1 MNTVLSRRKR
11 DSPENIYRHCVQA
24 GNCPDDV
31 KNKIEGNTLADRLLR
46 WLSSVIYLGGLGI
59 GTGRGTGGST
69 GYNPLSTPSRVN
81 PGGTIIRPTIP
92 VDSLGPSEIIP
103 IDIIDPAG
111 SAVIPLEELPAET
124 TVIAG
129 GEGIG
134 VGGPVDTPS
143 IEVVTAP
150 DPINDVIAASGHPTV
165 IGTEDEGVAILDV
178 QPIEPPAKRLA
189 LEVRPKSST
198 PHISVLSSTTD
209 FGQSSDINV
218 FVDAH
223 FTGDTVGYEM
233 IPLETLHTRA
243 EFQIEAPP
251 RTSTPRDILNRTV
264 TRFRDLY
271 GRRVQQVA
279 TRNTDFLGQP
289 ARVVEFG
296 FENPAFDP
304 DVTMRFEQDVAEA
317 VAAPDPDF
325 ADIRTLGRPRF
336 SQTEEGRVRF
346 SRLGQRGTLQTRSGL
361 TIGQAVHFYY
371 DLSTIDTIDAIE
383 LSNLGEH
390 TGDLSVVDGLAES
403 SFIDTVANSN
413 TTYTDADLVDP
424 LAEDFRN
431 AHLVLNSNRRNATFT
446 LPQLPQGLGV
456 RTFVDDIA
464 SDLFVSYPQQTIT
477 PGFIPI
483 TPIEPYTPPLLYDF
497 ESHDF
502 MLHPSHRRRKRKR
515 IAMF

>member
-1 MNTVLSRRKR
+1 MNTVLSRKKR

-24 GNCPDDV
+24 GNCPEDV

-59 GTGRGTGGST
+59 GTGRGTGGTT
-69 GYNPLSTPSRVN
+69 GYNLLSTPSRIN

-92 VDSLGPSEIIP
+92 VDTLGPSEVVP
-103 IDIIDPAG
+103 IDVIDPAG
-111 SAVIPLEELPAET
+111 SAIIPLQEIPAET

-129 GEGIG
+129 GEGIE
-134 VGGPVDTPS
+134 VGGPIESPS
-143 IEVVTAP
+143 TEVVTTS
-150 DPINDVIAASGHPTV
+150 DPINDVVAASGHPTV
-165 IGTEDEGVAILDV
+165 ISTAEEGVAILDV
-178 QPIEPPAKRLA
+178 QPIEPPPKRLA
-189 LEVRPKSST
+189 LDVRPKSST
-198 PHISVLSSTTD
+198 PHISVISGTTD

-243 EFQIEAPP
+243 EFEIEAPP

-279 TRNTDFLGQP
+279 TRNTDFLGHP

-304 DVTMRFEQDVAEA
+304 DVTMTFEQDVAEA

-325 ADIRTLGRPRF
+325 ADIRVLGRPRY
-336 SQTEEGRVRF
+336 SETEEGRVRF
-346 SRLGQRGTLQTRSGL
+346 SRLGQRGTMQTRSGV
-361 TIGQAVHFYY
+361 TIGQAVHFYF
-371 DLSTIDTIDAIE
+371 DLSTIDTVDAIE
-383 LSNLGEH
+383 MSNLGEH

-403 SFIDTVANSN
+403 SFVNPLTN
-413 TTYTDADLVDP
+413 TTYTEDDLVDP
-424 LAEDFRN
+424 LVEDFRN
-431 AHLVLNSNRRNATFT
+431 AHLVLNSTRRNQTFT

-456 RTFVDDIA
+456 RVFVDDVA
-464 SDLFVSYPQQTIT
+464 ADLFVSYPQQNIT
-477 PGFIPI
+477 PGFLPS
-483 TPIEPYTPPLLYDF
+483 TPIEPYAPPLLYDF

>member
-1 MNTVLSRRKR
+1 MNSVVSRRKR

-24 GNCPDDV
+24 GTCPEDV
-31 KNKIEGNTLADRLLR
+31 KNKIEGNTLADRLLK

-81 PGGTIIRPTIP
+81 PGGTIIRPTVP
-92 VDSLGPSEIIP
+92 VDTLGPSELVP
-103 IDIIDPAG
+103 VDVVDPAG
-111 SAVIPLEELPAET
+111 SALIPLQELPVET

-129 GEGIG
+129 EEGVG
-134 VGGPVDTPS
+134 VGGPIETPTV
-143 IEVVTAP
+143 EVVTSP
-150 DPINDVIAASGHPTV
+150 DPINDVTAASGHPTV
-165 IGTEDEGVAILDV
+165 IGTEDAGVAILDI
-178 QPIEPPAKRLA
+178 QPIEPPPKRLA

-198 PHISVLSSTTD
+198 PHVSVLAGTTD

-233 IPLETLHTRA
+233 IPLDTLHTRA
-243 EFQIEAPP
+243 EFEIEAPP

-289 ARVVEFG
+289 ARLIEFG

-304 DVTMRFEQDVAEA
+304 DVTTRFEQDVAEA

-325 ADIRTLGRPRF
+325 ADIASLGRPRL
-336 SQTEEGRVRF
+336 SETEEGRIRV
-346 SRLGQRGTLQTRSGL
+346 SRLGQRGTMQTRSGL

-371 DLSTIDTIDAIE
+371 DLSTINTADAIE
-383 LSNLGEH
+383 LAALGEH

-403 SFIDTVANSN
+403 SFINSLENVN
-413 TTYTDADLVDP
+413 TTYTEDDLIDP

-431 AHLVLNSNRRNATFT
+431 SHLILTSNRPNATFT
-446 LPQLPQGLGV
+446 LPQIPQGVGI
-456 RTFVDDIA
+456 RIYVDDIVP
-464 SDLFVSYPQQTIT
+464 DLFVSYPQQKIQ
-477 PGFIPI
+477 PGFIPT
-483 TPIEPYTPPLLYDF
+483 TPFQPLTPPLEYDF
-497 ESHDF
+497 ESNDF
-502 MLHPSHRRRKRKR
+502 ALHPSYRRRKRKR
-515 IAMF
+515 MDMF

>member
-1 MNTVLSRRKR
+1 MNTVLSRKKR

-24 GNCPDDV
+24 GNCPEDV

-59 GTGRGTGGST
+59 GTGRGTGGTT
-69 GYNPLSTPSRVN
+69 GYNPLSTPSRIN

-92 VDSLGPSEIIP
+92 VDTLGPSEVVP
-103 IDIIDPAG
+103 IDVIDPAG
-111 SAVIPLEELPAET
+111 SAIIPLQEIPAET

-129 GEGIG
+129 GEGIE
-134 VGGPVDTPS
+134 VGGPIESPS
-143 IEVVTAP
+143 TEVVTTS
-150 DPINDVIAASGHPTV
+150 DPINDVVAASGHPTV
-165 IGTEDEGVAILDV
+165 ISTAEDGVAILDV
-178 QPIEPPAKRLA
+178 QPIEPPPKRLA
-189 LEVRPKSST
+189 LDVRPKSST
-198 PHISVLSSTTD
+198 PHISVISGTTD

-243 EFQIEAPP
+243 EFEIEAPP

-279 TRNTDFLGQP
+279 TRNTDFLGHP

-304 DVTMRFEQDVAEA
+304 DVTMTFEQDVAEA

-325 ADIRTLGRPRF
+325 ADIRVLGRPRY
-336 SQTEEGRVRF
+336 SETEEGRVRF
-346 SRLGQRGTLQTRSGL
+346 SRLGQRGTMQTRSGV
-361 TIGQAVHFYY
+361 TIGQAVHFYF
-371 DLSTIDTIDAIE
+371 DLSTIDTVDAIE
-383 LSNLGEH
+383 MSNLGEH

-403 SFIDTVANSN
+403 SFVNPLTN
-413 TTYTDADLVDP
+413 TTYTEDDLVDP
-424 LAEDFRN
+424 LVEDFRN
-431 AHLVLNSNRRNATFT
+431 AHLVLNSTRRNQTFT

-456 RTFVDDIA
+456 RVFVDDVA
-464 SDLFVSYPQQTIT
+464 ADLFVSYPQQNIT
-477 PGFIPI
+477 PGFLPS
-483 TPIEPYTPPLLYDF
+483 TPIEPYAPPLLYDF

>member
-1 MNTVLSRRKR
+1 MNTVLSRKKR
-11 DSPENIYRHCVQA
+11 DSPENIYRHCIQA
-24 GNCPDDV
+24 GNCPEDV

-59 GTGRGTGGST
+59 GTGRGTGGTT

-92 VDSLGPSEIIP
+92 VDTIGPSEVVP
-103 IDIIDPAG
+103 IDVIDPAG
-111 SAVIPLEELPAET
+111 SAVIPLQEIPAET

-129 GEGIG
+129 GEGIE
-134 VGGPVDTPS
+134 VGSSIETPS
-143 IEVVTAP
+143 IEVVTTP
-150 DPINDVIAASGHPTV
+150 DPINDVVAASGHPTV
-165 IGTEDEGVAILDV
+165 ISNAEEGVAILDV
-178 QPIEPPAKRLA
+178 QPIEPPPKRLA
-189 LEVRPKSST
+189 LDVRPKSST
-198 PHISVLSSTTD
+198 PHISVISGTTD

-243 EFQIEAPP
+243 EFEIEAPP

-317 VAAPDPDF
+317 VAAPDLDF
-325 ADIRTLGRPRF
+325 ADIRVLGRPRY
-336 SQTEEGRVRF
+336 SETEEGRIRF
-346 SRLGQRGTLQTRSGL
+346 SRLGQRGTMQTRSGV

-371 DLSTIDTIDAIE
+371 DLSTIDTVDAIE
-383 LSNLGEH
+383 MSNLGEH

-403 SFIDTVANSN
+403 SFVNPLTS
-413 TTYTDADLVDP
+413 TTYTEDDLIDP
-424 LAEDFRN
+424 LVEDFRN
-431 AHLVLNSNRRNATFT
+431 AHLVINSTRRNQSFT
-446 LPQLPQGLGV
+446 VPQLPQGLGV
-456 RTFVDDIA
+456 RVFVDDVA
-464 SDLFVSYPQQTIT
+464 ADLFVSYPQQNVT
-477 PGFIPI
+477 PAFLPS
-483 TPIEPYTPPLLYDF
+483 TPLEPYAPPLLYDF

-502 MLHPSHRRRKRKR
+502 ILHPSHRRRKRKR